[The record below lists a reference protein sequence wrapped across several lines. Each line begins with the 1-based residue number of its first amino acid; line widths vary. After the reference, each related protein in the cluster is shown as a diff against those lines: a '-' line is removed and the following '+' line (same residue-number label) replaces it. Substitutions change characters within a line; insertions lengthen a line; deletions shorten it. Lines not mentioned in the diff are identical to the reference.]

1 MGNSTYKC
9 YRTLHSRSQHQ
20 VVFELKQDVH
30 DEQDDV
36 EADVMARWKHEVY
49 KMTLLEGAYVDSDTK
64 KLSVCY
70 GYRTLCSAT
79 LQDRLLTIV
88 FCCSKWQELVG
99 HDTGALARETLRLSL
114 GCRRDRLHRSHC
126 PVYLPMACQEVNLT
140 RFSGR

>member
-88 FCCSKWQELVG
+88 FCCSKWQELW
-99 HDTGALARETLRLSL
+99 DITPELLQEKRY
-114 GCRRDRLHRSHC
+114 
-126 PVYLPMACQEVNLT
+126 VYRWVAAVTDCTEVIVPFTYQWRVKKLI
-140 RFSGR
+140 